1 MATAI
6 YMCSSQFLTR
16 PEPQPSKIRNFLHWL
31 LNTISVFAIAVGVLI
46 ITWNKFL
53 MDQNHFETA
62 HAIVGL
68 SSFISMCLTVA
79 LGAASNSPKHRQ
91 NIALKLIYLSFGLL
105 TYWLGAAS
113 LMLGFLKED
122 QSNGKFS
129 VALIAILAFW
139 FIVSWKP
146 LEDFCNRLQNACQSR
161 NMIA

>member
-53 MDQNHFETA
+53 MDQHHFETA